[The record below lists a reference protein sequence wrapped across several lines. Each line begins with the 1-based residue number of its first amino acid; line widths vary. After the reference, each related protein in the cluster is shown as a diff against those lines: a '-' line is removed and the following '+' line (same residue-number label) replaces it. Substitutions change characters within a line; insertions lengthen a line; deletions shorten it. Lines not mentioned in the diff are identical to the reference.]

1 MVDFGSRCRT
11 FPAQHGVVS
20 FHSTLIMNRRE
31 SLLYAL
37 SWPLLASAEPG
48 APIAF
53 PGTTAMAQNV
63 LRSADLLADAAV
75 LRRAYEALHP
85 GLLRYNT
92 PEQMSAHFD
101 ALNRALALDQSLPQA
116 YLAFSIFAARIRCGH
131 TYANFFN
138 QPKEIGSALFERDNR
153 LPVHFVWLDRRM
165 VVTRNFSSDRGIVPG
180 TEILSIDDIPVASIL
195 DRLMTVARADGHN
208 DSKRIAWLQVKGEE
222 LIEAFDVFLPLLFP
236 GIGARQRLRVRSPGM
251 TSSRVTIVDAITAAR
266 RRETRSV
273 QTDGAAPL
281 WTLDTTDPELAVLSM
296 PTWTMYNTRWDWQA
310 WLQQVFDSLA
320 RSSTKALVI
329 DLRANEGG
337 DDVGDVLLAHL
348 TAEPLHLNRSRRLV
362 RYQRVPDDLAPYLDT
377 WDPSFKD
384 WGASAQRFDDRFFR
398 LDRFDDE
405 PGGNRID
412 PRSPRYGGRVFVL
425 TGATNSSAT
434 FGFAQMV
441 KQWGVATLVGQPT
454 GGNLRGINGGAFFFL
469 RLPHSRI
476 ELDLPLIGY
485 FPVGELPP
493 DKGVDPDV
501 LVAHSIDDIAGNV
514 DVEMRAVR
522 QQLRTPSSLG

>member
-1 MVDFGSRCRT
+1 
-11 FPAQHGVVS
+11 
-20 FHSTLIMNRRE
+20 MNRRE

-37 SWPLLASAEPG
+37 SWPLLASADPG
-48 APIAF
+48 APLASL
-53 PGTTAMAQNV
+53 GVTTTAQNM

-92 PEQMSAHFD
+92 PEQMSGHFD
-101 ALNRALALDQSLPQA
+101 TLNQALTLDQSLPQA

-138 QPKEIGSALFERDNR
+138 QPKEIASALFERDNR

-165 VVTRNFSSDRGIVPG
+165 VVTRNFSSDPAIVPG
-180 TEILSIDDIPVASIL
+180 TEILSIDDVPVASIL
-195 DRLMTVARADGHN
+195 DRLMTIARADGHN
-208 DSKRIAWLQVKGEE
+208 DSKRISWLQVKGEE
-222 LIEAFDVFLPLLFP
+222 PVEAFDVFLPLLFP
-236 GIGARQRLRVRSPGM
+236 GIGTRQRLLVRSPGAK
-251 TSSRVTIVDAITAAR
+251 SSRVTIVDAITAAR
-266 RRETRSV
+266 RRETRPV
-273 QTDGAAPL
+273 QTDGAGPL
-281 WTLDTTDPELAVLSM
+281 WTLDTTDPKLAVLCM
-296 PTWTMYNTRWDWQA
+296 PTWATYNTRWDWRG
-310 WLQQVFDSLA
+310 WLQQAFELLA
-320 RSSTKALVI
+320 RSSTTDLAI

-348 TAEPLHLNRSRRLV
+348 TAKPMLFDRTRRLV
-362 RYQRVPDDLAPYLDT
+362 RYRRVPDDLAPYLDT

-384 WGASAQRFDDRFFR
+384 WGSSAQPFDDRFFR
-398 LDRFDDE
+398 LARFDDE
-405 PGGNRID
+405 PGANRID
-412 PRSPRYGGRVFVL
+412 PRAPRYGGRVFVL

-434 FGFAQMV
+434 FGFAQTV

-469 RLPHSRI
+469 RLPNSRI

-493 DKGVDPDV
+493 DKGVEPDV
-501 LVAHSIDDIAGNV
+501 LVAHSIEDIADNV
-514 DVEMRAVR
+514 DAEMRAVR
-522 QQLRTPSSLG
+522 QQLHTLPALT